1 LLLISRFFF
10 WKPGSELQKSLA
22 GLYRSL
28 LYDILQSH
36 PGLIQHAFPEFWEE
50 IKGSPWQT
58 QTKFNIPTDVAKS
71 ALERIIFN
79 STTCASEIHF
89 CFFIDGLD
97 EFEQS
102 RSRDHVYLVGLLN
115 EWIRKSQGRVKLI
128 VSSRDYNVFLNGF
141 SDDYRLQLHELTWF
155 DMKRYVRDSLAHL
168 ANSDLAEY
176 FSKRI
181 PKKADGIF
189 LWTVLVV
196 NEIRKAAEDEL
207 PYEQIC
213 RLVDILPSG
222 LESLFRYILNGLNI
236 NSRQTAYQV
245 MLILRT
251 GQKHHLDFTI
261 LEFSLLED
269 YQKDSQF
276 SIRDNDLTGSRQV
289 VNKASPATYLK
300 RLRGIC
306 GGLIECHMPGS
317 PQSHGRPGSLSFT
330 HRSIYEMLD
339 REDMKQDMDSCLG
352 TFNSVDALSHTT
364 FAIAKQLS
372 GGAGRIL
379 CLSIS
384 WMRLAEGIDRPP
396 YRFLQAIRSWAGDD
410 ILDQD
415 SLCCHSRLLRNLQV
429 FSYWGL
435 DNLVQYKPVIRRESF
450 PILCQA
456 AMVWNIGF
464 VRWNFERSSTA
475 VNKPWKRALIASAL
489 LDTHLRD
496 DMPIEDLRFFFD
508 GPFLSSESACFKDPR
523 VGEGVEATALDRMD
537 DTILLRLP
545 NGGSQV
551 ERNAQRTELDKLAD
565 IVLKHLSDAG
575 SSSGKFR
582 MLDGLSGETQPDLD
596 DPRSILTSSPTSHDL
611 TIWQRYLV
619 SCFLGW
625 IGHSIRLPY
634 PFHPDRFGL
643 AVQQF
648 LEHGASSEFL
658 ASIDDPNFPA
668 HISLHFN
675 KLSKGL
681 IVQIELT
688 EESSDKLLRW
698 ETINGRRSMS
708 LRQWIQALNL
718 KNEDYLL
725 KLHDSRLDH

>member
-1 LLLISRFFF
+1 MVSRFFF

-50 IKGSPWQT
+50 IKNSPWQT

-71 ALERIIFN
+71 AIERIIFN
-79 STTCASEIHF
+79 STTCASEIYF

-97 EFEQS
+97 EYEQS
-102 RSRDHVYLVGLLN
+102 HSRDHVYLVRLLN
-115 EWIRKSQGRVKLI
+115 GWIRESQGRVKLI

-141 SDDYRLQLHELTWF
+141 SASYRLQLHDLTWF

-168 ANSDLAEY
+168 ADSDLEEY

-207 PYEQIC
+207 PHEQIC
-213 RLVDILPSG
+213 RLLDSLPSG

-245 MLILRT
+245 MSILRT

-261 LEFSLLED
+261 LEFSFLED
-269 YQKDSQF
+269 YQKDPQF
-276 SIRDNDLTGSRQV
+276 SIRDNVLDGSHQGG
-289 VNKASPATYLK
+289 NKASPATYLK
-300 RLRGIC
+300 RIRGMC

-317 PQSHGRPGSLSFT
+317 PQSRGRPASLSFT

-364 FAIAKQLS
+364 FATARQLP
-372 GGAGRIL
+372 GEAGKIL
-379 CLSIS
+379 CLGVS

-396 YRFLQAIRSWAGDD
+396 YRFLQAMRSWAGDA
-410 ILDQD
+410 ILDQE
-415 SLCCHSRLLRNLQV
+415 SLSGHSRLLRNLQA

-435 DNLVQYKPVIRRESF
+435 NHIIQFKSVIRRENFS
-450 PILCQA
+450 IISQA
-456 AMVWNIGF
+456 AMVWNIGY
-464 VRWNFERSSTA
+464 VRWNFERSSTD

-496 DMPIEDLRFFFD
+496 GRPIEDLDFFFD
-508 GPFLSSESACFKDPR
+508 GPFLSSESACFKSPR
-523 VGEGVEATALDRMD
+523 DGKGVERTALDRMD

-545 NGGSQV
+545 NSGSQV
-551 ERNAQRTELDKLAD
+551 GRNAQGTDVDKIAD
-565 IVLKHLSDAG
+565 IVLKHLLDAG
-575 SSSGKFR
+575 GSIGKHGR
-582 MLDGLSGETQPDLD
+582 LDDLSGEAQPDLD

-643 AVQQF
+643 AVQRF

-675 KLSKGL
+675 KSSKGL

-688 EESSDKLLRW
+688 EESSEKLLRW
-698 ETINGRRSMS
+698 ETVNGRRSMS

-718 KNEDYLL
+718 ENEDYLL
-725 KLHDSRLDH
+725 KLHDSRLTH